1 MEEQTATPQKP
12 GMKSWKTLLKKDP
25 IPWLLESDKEQ
36 PAIRYFTLRDIIGCQ
51 ENSKEFQEAKKAI
64 MLQGPVAAIL
74 DAQNKD
80 GYWMKSGP
88 GYSPKYKSTVWQV
101 IFLAQL
107 GADGTE
113 PRIQK
118 ACDYILKNSIAKH
131 GGFSFNGISS
141 GFVHCLA
148 GNLGAAMIDLGFSE
162 DPHLRT
168 ALQLQARM
176 ITGEGIAEQT
186 HKDAPERYYAYTSGP
201 LFLCGPNGGL
211 PCAWGA
217 VKAMLALGKI
227 APAQRTNTINEAINQ
242 GMSFLLSHNPAIAD
256 YPFGFGNKPS
266 SSWFKFG
273 YPIGY
278 VTDILQ
284 NLEVLSSLGQIN
296 DERVI
301 PALELLINKQD
312 ESGRWKME
320 YTLNGKMWADIE
332 RKGYPSKWITLRALR
347 VLKAAYPE

>member
-1 MEEQTATPQKP
+1 
-12 GMKSWKTLLKKDP
+12 MKTWKTLLKKDP
-25 IPWLLESDKEQ
+25 IPWLLETDTEQ
-36 PAIRYFTLRDIIGCQ
+36 PAIRYFTLKDILGCQ
-51 ENSKEFQEAKKAI
+51 EDSKELQEAKKDI
-64 MLQGPVAAIL
+64 MLHGPVPAIL

-80 GYWMKSGP
+80 GYWIKSGP

-107 GADGTE
+107 GADGLD

-118 ACDYILKNSIAKH
+118 ACDYVLKNCIAKH
-131 GGFSFNGISS
+131 GGFSFNGTPSA
-141 GFVHCLA
+141 FVHCLA
-148 GNLGAAMIDLGFSE
+148 GNLGAAMIDLGFSA
-162 DPHLRT
+162 DQRLGK
-168 ALQLQARM
+168 ALQFQARM
-176 ITGEGIAEQT
+176 TTGEGIAKQT
-186 HKDAPERYYAYTSGP
+186 DKDMLERYYAYTPGP

-211 PCAWGA
+211 SCAWGA
-217 VKAMLALGKI
+217 VKAMLAFGKSSASQQTGI
-227 APAQRTNTINEAINQ
+227 INEAINQ
-242 GMSFLLSHNPAIAD
+242 GISFLLSHNPATAD

-296 DERVI
+296 DARI
-301 PALELLINKQD
+301 TPALELLINKQD
-312 ESGRWKME
+312 GSGKWKME
-320 YTLNGKMWADIE
+320 YSLNGKMWADIE